1 MTKHKRGERGSSSI
15 SASSPLEQ
23 KKAKTMEQE
32 AEDSSLRNLIRGLNE
47 NMDSN
52 FAKIHEE
59 LSCLRLEMKD
69 ELDKLNGKFK
79 KLEKGI
85 DEVWAT
91 IEDMKEE
98 SAALKAVKILQE
110 NETQLLK
117 QELEKTNRE
126 LSNTH
131 AELKEEREKI
141 IELEDY
147 TRRENLKFNNI
158 PESSEAGFNLT
169 PKEIVCD
176 ILQKEMQIDTSK
188 IRFQAVHRIGK
199 RKVNKSRPIIARF
212 VCREDRDLVF
222 SRKKALQESRRF
234 KDAYITADYAKAI
247 QMERR
252 KLIKL
257 KAMYKARDKG
267 DEAKVVGRWLYI
279 GEQRY
284 NSENIPD
291 DLVQEQND

>member
-1 MTKHKRGERGSSSI
+1 MTKHKRGERGSSSS

-79 KLEKGI
+79 ELEKGI

-91 IEDMKEE
+91 IEDLKEE

-199 RKVNKSRPIIARF
+199 RMNVLPFIM
-212 VCREDRDLVF
+212 L
-222 SRKKALQESRRF
+222 
-234 KDAYITADYAKAI
+234 
-247 QMERR
+247 
-252 KLIKL
+252 
-257 KAMYKARDKG
+257 
-267 DEAKVVGRWLYI
+267 
-279 GEQRY
+279 
-284 NSENIPD
+284 
-291 DLVQEQND
+291 